1 MGKAHYKGKDL
12 TGVRSLQRKLTPD
25 NVGSEKREPTSLRGI
40 ANKAKTNKRHRFR
53 DLYGCLNAELLL
65 YCWHDLNKDAASGVE
80 TAAEG
85 CTLRVKSCIADAST
99 TEEPDEGKL
108 HVWDCAGG
116 AG

>member
-40 ANKAKTNKRHRFR
+40 ANKAK
-53 DLYGCLNAELLL
+53 
-65 YCWHDLNKDAASGVE
+65 
-80 TAAEG
+80 AAEG